1 MIRQDFSVK
10 TLLKITTRHEI
21 IKFSLGRNKDEY
33 KTTLSPISDILSMN
47 NINFNLIKNI
57 TIKNKKIYFTDDACE
72 HYALKSISY
81 NLNRLYKISLQN
93 RDDISEQIS
102 NLLETSSSY
111 GIIKLDI
118 KNFYESINFKKLI
131 LKLRS
136 DMLLSARLIN
146 VLDKLSMLGTEGLP
160 RGLSISPVL
169 SEIFIKK
176 IDLEIKN
183 IPGVYYYS
191 RYVDDIF
198 IITTKNYDNIYN
210 EIINIFD
217 KYNLKTNKKLY
228 KENIPN
234 VYTKNTLE
242 KKFDHLGYKYII
254 KNHEYNRKRVVKIE
268 LSDDKIRKIK
278 TRIIH
283 SLLDRANNKSSQKI
297 KKELLI
303 KRINILSGN
312 YPLFSN
318 KKGNLKGGIYF
329 SNKLVNN
336 PGIFEQFNLF
346 IKKSIFT
353 KKNNFFGRSMKKIPL
368 DEKVEICSI
377 CFRHGFKDRK
387 FISVS
392 EKEMKEIKECWKNK
406 NHKRK

>member
-1 MIRQDFSVK
+1 
-10 TLLKITTRHEI
+10 
-21 IKFSLGRNKDEY
+21 
-33 KTTLSPISDILSMN
+33 
-47 NINFNLIKNI
+47 
-57 TIKNKKIYFTDDACE
+57 
-72 HYALKSISY
+72 
-81 NLNRLYKISLQN
+81 
-93 RDDISEQIS
+93 
-102 NLLETSSSY
+102 
-111 GIIKLDI
+111 
-118 KNFYESINFKKLI
+118 
-131 LKLRS
+131 
-136 DMLLSARLIN
+136 
-146 VLDKLSMLGTEGLP
+146 
-160 RGLSISPVL
+160 
-169 SEIFIKK
+169 
-176 IDLEIKN
+176 
-183 IPGVYYYS
+183 
-191 RYVDDIF
+191 
-198 IITTKNYDNIYN
+198 
-210 EIINIFD
+210 
-217 KYNLKTNKKLY
+217 
-228 KENIPN
+228 
-234 VYTKNTLE
+234 
-242 KKFDHLGYKYII
+242 
-254 KNHEYNRKRVVKIE
+254 VVKIE